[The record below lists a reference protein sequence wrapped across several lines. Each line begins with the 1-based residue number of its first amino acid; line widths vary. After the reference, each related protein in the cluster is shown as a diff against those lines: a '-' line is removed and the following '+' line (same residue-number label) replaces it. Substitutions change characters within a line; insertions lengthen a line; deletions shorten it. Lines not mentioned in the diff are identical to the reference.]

1 MEPIKDPLDSKTS
14 ENEGIIQNIISDHS
28 IIMSFMS
35 FMSFTNLDF
44 IFSK

>member
-35 FMSFTNLDF
+35 FTNLDF